1 MDRQI
6 GFEKAYPATLD
17 GGMVGDPIED
27 LRPKGTAHT
36 SQG

>member
-17 GGMVGDPIED
+17 GGMVG
-27 LRPKGTAHT
+27 RPD
-36 SQG
+36 